1 MISVARRTVNHT
13 RKYPLLCYQVP
24 GLNGATAHF
33 KGYGVTLSSRSF
45 VTRKSVV
52 SFRANLFWLY
62 RRSPH
67 CPPFYLF
74 GFSFNSELTYFLQI
88 EAQNVPFSLKHLINI
103 NSVIYSIIQIQSYL
117 HILFLCEI
125 IIFCTAAE
133 RWQL

>member
-1 MISVARRTVNHT
+1 MISITRRTVNHT
-13 RKYPLLCYQVP
+13 RKYPVVCYQAP
-24 GLNGATAHF
+24 GLNGTTAHF

-52 SFRANLFWLY
+52 SFRANLFLSY

-67 CPPFYLF
+67 SPPFYLS
-74 GFSFNSELTYFLQI
+74 GFSFHSGLQYFLQR

-103 NSVIYSIIQIQSYL
+103 NIVIYTIIQSYL